1 MATRNLRV
9 VAESDKPTPR
19 GRTET
24 TPRRSSKPGAKSLK
38 AAADQSSRALLL
50 KMRNMILAQI
60 KDPKLPS
67 HTLAPLA
74 RRLMELDKELRAVDV
89 KAALESED
97 YDKVKA
103 AERASRKLLVGI
115 KDVILTQIDAGVPAH
130 TLSPLSRRIIEL
142 DKEISALDTRAEQV
156 AQSESAA
163 DDDAW
168 NLDEI

>member
-9 VAESDKPTPR
+9 VAESDKPAPR

-24 TPRRSSKPGAKSLK
+24 TPRRSSKPAAKSLQ
-38 AAADQSSRALLL
+38 AAASESSRALLV
-50 KMRNMILAQI
+50 KMRNMILAQV

-74 RRLMELDKELRAVDV
+74 RRLMELDKDLRAVDV
-89 KAALESED
+89 KAALEAD
-97 YDKVKA
+97 DADAVKA
-103 AERASRKLLVGI
+103 AERASRKLLIGLRT
-115 KDVILTQIDAGVPAH
+115 VILAQIDSGVPAH
-130 TLSPLSRRIIEL
+130 TLAPLSRRIIEL
-142 DKEISALDTRAEQV
+142 DKEISALDTKAAQV
-156 AQSESAA
+156 SQSDSAA